1 MILLNDVPAH
11 LIYIR
16 LHLRGINFFR
26 HQLCQRLIVNIG
38 TGVSSKSLGHIV
50 AAVILFQDLQQLV
63 VIREN
68 GFFFTLG
75 GRHFRR
81 SFRSLFFRQF
91 HVSARAQSGFFRCVL
106 RAFLT
111 CCRGSRCFFF
121 SRGRIS
127 DRNMISGIIK
137 VTDGIRVVIAGE
149 AHQLERVQHIL
160 YTDRFLQD
168 IEVLFCIKL
177 VQIRAESRIAV
188 DEDLHIMRKVCR
200 DLCERIGTVF
210 GSQFLL
216 CDRIVGFLIVI
227 HGISVLGIDAFHI
240 ALLYVKG
247 IRQIFGR
254 VQIIAQHPGVTR
266 VQQCARVELFIGTDG
281 SPFFIFRSI
290 FQDQLYIVKARGC
303 FGNILAILAVRDQS
317 EAVNLI
323 TDIMLTVKHII
334 RMADNKIRQLIQG
347 LYLVQVCQKYGRFL
361 HTFGVGLLTGRDGSD
376 FPHDPGGVTCIAL
389 IIDQGRI
396 SLKIER
402 IGFGKLTDRNAVGI
416 KPFFGIFQKFFI
428 DIIVKVICRGRFLR
442 HDRIIAKIKRSVQPG
457 RSVIIHYGIG
467 IFLLGIFLGKRFQHR
482 SFIPGLSF
490 RGFRFFCLDLCCIRI
505 RSRGRLRSTGS
516 GCVSGRSR
524 GRAAG
529 KDHGSRQ

>member
-1 MILLNDVPAH
+1 
-11 LIYIR
+11 
-16 LHLRGINFFR
+16 
-26 HQLCQRLIVNIG
+26 
-38 TGVSSKSLGHIV
+38 
-50 AAVILFQDLQQLV
+50 
-63 VIREN
+63 
-68 GFFFTLG
+68 
-75 GRHFRR
+75 
-81 SFRSLFFRQF
+81 
-91 HVSARAQSGFFRCVL
+91 
-106 RAFLT
+106 
-111 CCRGSRCFFF
+111 
-121 SRGRIS
+121 
-127 DRNMISGIIK
+127 
-137 VTDGIRVVIAGE
+137 
-149 AHQLERVQHIL
+149 
-160 YTDRFLQD
+160 
-168 IEVLFCIKL
+168 
-177 VQIRAESRIAV
+177 
-188 DEDLHIMRKVCR
+188 MRKVCR

-457 RSVIIHYGIG
+457 RSVIIHYRIG
-467 IFLLGIFLGKRFQHR
+467 VFLLGIFLGKRFQHR